1 MTVPKSPPPTERP
14 WDLDLL
20 RSALT
25 GPVCEALPHAVE
37 PRLTYLCPPKA
48 VADDATKLIVTDRD
62 STPQGVVLVASP
74 TGDDLVRRGHS
85 RAVQIQER
93 LGQPLGA
100 VVLLPLHT
108 GTVQDRTFA
117 IYPYC
122 KPMSRSRLGK
132 RAHRILLR
140 PTVLHW
146 LRDITRSAA
155 NEADSEQ
162 LQSAFVDPLQ
172 HLARHGLLSS
182 TIRSAADE
190 GIKRAQAGQWTP
202 RLVPMHGDLWDGN
215 ILFAHDRAGRRDPFA
230 RISLIDWP
238 SGLPDGYAIYDIVRL
253 SRSMHIPRRFM
264 RREICRH
271 CEHLRCEPRD
281 ARSYLLAA
289 FGHLSQHLG
298 EFPPERFARLAEQ
311 CDALVTDAV
320 A

>member
-1 MTVPKSPPPTERP
+1 MLMDPIR
-14 WDLDLL
+14 
-20 RSALT
+20 
-25 GPVCEALPHAVE
+25 EALPHAVE
-37 PRLTYLCPPKA
+37 PRLAYLCPPKT
-48 VADDATKLIVTDRD
+48 VADDTTKLIVTDRD
-62 STPQGVVLVASP
+62 RAPIGVILVASP
-74 TGDDLVRRGHS
+74 SGDDLVRRGHS
-85 RAVQIQER
+85 RAMQIRER

-100 VVLLPLHT
+100 VVLLPLLT

-132 RAHRILLR
+132 RAHRIILR

-146 LRDITRSAA
+146 LREITRAA
-155 NEADSEQ
+155 AFEADTEQ
-162 LQSAFVDPLQ
+162 RQQAFVDQ
-172 HLARHGLLSS
+172 FEHLARHKLLSS
-182 TIRSAADE
+182 TLRSAADE
-190 GIKRAQAGQWTP
+190 SMQRVHAGQWRP
-202 RLVPMHGDLWDGN
+202 QLVPMHGDLWDGN
-215 ILFAHDRAGRRDPFA
+215 ILFAHDHATRNDPFA

-238 SGLPDGYAIYDIVRL
+238 SGLPNGYAIYDMIRL
-253 SRSMHIPRRFM
+253 SRSMHIPKRFM
-264 RREICRH
+264 RREIFRH

-311 CDALVTDAV
+311 CDALVADAI